1 MEFEN
6 IQRGVILVI
15 VGIVAYFSLFGYY
28 NLEYGSSLGNSSQ
41 NTYDRALILAQTNA
55 YNTSILVGNNTNTP
69 SGAGS
74 TSTNTDLVS
83 RSLSIITAV
92 PMFTGLIP
100 ALFQDAGEIFGLS
113 PNGQP
118 SIYVQAA
125 SWMFIFSFAILF
137 AYLLIIGVRRLL

>member
-15 VGIVAYFSLFGYY
+15 VGIVAYFTLFGYF
-28 NLEYGSSLGNSSQ
+28 NVQYGSALGNSSQ
-41 NTYDRALILAQTNA
+41 NTYDRALSIAQSNA

-83 RSLSIITAV
+83 RALSIITAV

-100 ALFQDAGEIFGLS
+100 ALFADFGDVL
-113 PNGQP
+113 GIP